1 MMITNQNK
9 LMIAL
14 TAVLALYLSVANIQQ
29 GTAQQDP
36 TSAAQAAPSPSS
48 TPENAQ
54 ITAAP
59 RQNQSTR
66 LLCNFF
72 GLRQPAPGDYCPLA
86 ENPQAGYKV
95 EHLIVTIPDPRD
107 SRLDYLFDRHLDA
120 IQRAIEASGYKLD
133 RHFLPWD
140 RVRSSQTQAAVTT
153 SSRRDYTRE
162 PGIILFRTAEQKLLL
177 LFLVGETPTSGIH
190 KAAFSNALD
199 QILALPEWLGERTKP
214 KIRILGPTF
223 SGSIVSLE
231 IALNQGIETVF
242 TRTQQRPDVQIVTG
256 TATAINQDEFIKQIG
271 QIGQIGNS
279 ASVTFNSTVPP
290 DGEAERA
297 FTNYLIE
304 SGGISTGTGEDP
316 RSEIAYLIESNT
328 GYGQEVRDELLR
340 SGSQTVNSRAP
351 LILPFP
357 LHISKLRNEAAK
369 TKSSIS
375 NSLQELMTPSDV
387 APLYTVEGGETR
399 ARDIIPQFSQLETAT
414 IEQVLEQIFS
424 AIHRD
429 PIRYIGLFTT
439 DVQDRIFLVHEL
451 RKRCPNTVIFLF
463 SADLLY
469 LHSDANLDFQGSLV
483 ISPYPL
489 FSLNQH
495 WSFPFAGH
503 SRRLQFPSQTSQGC
517 YNATLKL
524 LGHENRMI
532 EYGAP
537 FDIGYSN
544 NQSRKPPLWLSI
556 VGRDAIWPVRILRY
570 EEKDRDLMAGSNGK
584 TDPLDPIASLSP
596 EASPSGVESEKGG
609 ADVGTVFVG
618 LRDHSSFSHTSLLLI
633 SLFCLFPS
641 LVLLAQLARSKL
653 SNNSGN
659 RLFKLIARKLDSL
672 RVINRGWVGRT
683 FSVDDI
689 FRYGFDRR
697 VYLFSCCVS
706 LLIISLG
713 CVIVSLLPDWIGFNR
728 AIAQEHVHWFNY
740 LAYAVLALTLIV
752 LLTVNFWLLLSIVH
766 WVRQPYVGNRSR
778 TLAFFSLV
786 ISLGMFVAAC
796 FALGDL
802 VRRTFRDEYSA
813 AEALFF
819 YLRATDFRSGV
830 SLMVPWILV
839 GFASFLAFFGAVR
852 RLDLAERMYSLNDQR
867 GESPAFPP
875 FLNFSAPSFKG
886 LNILEMK
893 VKDFVIGRI
902 FSVPGAFLMIFIIL
916 IPYSHRFIVHH
927 IPSIEGRW
935 FDWFFIIS
943 FYLVPLLLVWA
954 FLRFC
959 WLSFALGRFLGRL
972 GLHPLFNTPLNTQD
986 ASFKMLPKV
995 NLMSPSPS
1003 YSGMSASITQA
1014 KEFFRLLNKAAENDG
1029 VSVWPD
1035 TIKQNIYLEIE
1046 VAEEK
1051 LEEAIEAES
1060 EGRWKDALEPRRKTQ
1075 EAISEASKEI
1085 TKWMEPHWTSLV
1097 DDTGKYSALIRQGR
1111 MFMISHVAT
1120 FLQYILVHLQNLAGV
1135 VTLGLILVLAAAIS
1149 YPFHPRD
1156 PLLLF
1161 SWVTILIVA
1170 AATIFTFV
1178 QLNRDRVISLL
1189 SGTEPGVL
1197 NLSRDLLYRVLIHGV
1212 IPILAL
1218 LGAQFPQALNHLMS
1232 WLKIF
1237 EGKG

>member
-1 MMITNQNK
+1 MIITNQNK
-9 LMIAL
+9 LLISL
-14 TAVLALYLSVANIQQ
+14 TAALAIYFTVANLRH
-29 GTAQQDP
+29 GTAQQDTAGESS
-36 TSAAQAAPSPSS
+36 TSAAQVTPSPSP
-48 TPENAQ
+48 TPVTPKQ
-54 ITAAP
+54 S
-59 RQNQSTR
+59 QSTR
-66 LLCNFF
+66 MLCYYF
-72 GLRQPAPGDYCPLA
+72 GVRQPTPTDYCPLT

-95 EHLIVTIPDPRD
+95 EHLIATIPDPRD

-120 IQRAIEASGYKLD
+120 IQRAIEASGYRLD

-140 RVRSSQTQAAVTT
+140 RGMSSQTQATVTT
-153 SSRRDYTRE
+153 STRRDYTRE
-162 PGIILFRTAEQKLLL
+162 PGIILFRTADKKLLL
-177 LFLVGETPTSGIH
+177 LFLIGETPTSGIH
-190 KAAFSNALD
+190 KAAFANAIE
-199 QILALPEWLGERTKP
+199 QILGLPVWLSEGSKP

-223 SGSIVSLE
+223 SGSKASLE
-231 IALNQGIETVF
+231 IALRQGIETVLNK
-242 TRTQQRPDVQIVTG
+242 TQKPPEVQIVTG
-256 TATAINQDEFIKQIG
+256 TATAINQDDFIKEIG
-271 QIGQIGNS
+271 PS
-279 ASVTFNSTVPP
+279 TSVTFNSTVPP
-290 DGEAERA
+290 DREAERA

-304 SGGISTGTGEDP
+304 AGGITSGTEEDP

-328 GYGQEVRDELLR
+328 GYGQEMRDELVR
-340 SGSQTVNSRAP
+340 KGNQSATSRPP

-357 LHISKLRNEAAK
+357 LHISKLRSEAAK

-375 NSLQELMTPSDV
+375 DSLQELMSRSDNV
-387 APLYTVEGGETR
+387 APLHIVEGAESR
-399 ARDIIPQFSQLETAT
+399 ARDVIPQFSQLETAT

-469 LHSDANLDFQGSLV
+469 LHSDANLDFLGSLV

-489 FSLNQH
+489 FGLNQH
-495 WSFPFAGH
+495 WSFPFSGH
-503 SRRLQFPSQTSQGC
+503 SRRLQFPSQTAQGC

-537 FDIGYSN
+537 FDIGYD

-556 VGRDAIWPVRILRY
+556 VGRDAIWPVRILRA
-570 EEKDRDLMAGSNGK
+570 EEKDHDLLAGSSGK
-584 TDPLDPIASLSP
+584 TDSVDPVASLNLP
-596 EASPSGVESEKGG
+596 ASTTGVEGENSR
-609 ADVGTVFVG
+609 ADGSKVFIA
-618 LRDHSSFSHTSLLLI
+618 LRDHSSFSHSTLLLI

-641 LVLLAQLARSKL
+641 MVLLTQLARSRL
-653 SNNSGN
+653 RRTSGN
-659 RLFKLIARKLDSL
+659 RLFNFIVRKIDSFKI
-672 RVINRGWVGRT
+672 INRGWVGRT

-689 FRYGFDRR
+689 YRYGFDRR

-728 AIAQEHVHWFNY
+728 SIAREHMHWINY

-752 LLTVNFWLLLSIVH
+752 LLTVNFWLLLSIVR
-766 WVRQPYVGNRSR
+766 WVRQPNVGNRSR

-802 VRRTFRDEYSA
+802 VRRTFHDEYSA

-819 YLRATDFRSGV
+819 YLRATDFHSGV

-839 GFASFLAFFGAVR
+839 GLASFLAFFGAIR
-852 RLDLAERMYSLNDQR
+852 RLDLAERMYSLNDQP

-875 FLNFSAPSFKG
+875 FLNFNAPSFKG
-886 LNILEMK
+886 LNSLETR

-902 FSVPGAFLMIFIIL
+902 FSVPGAFLKIIIIF
-916 IPYSHRFIVHH
+916 IPYSHRFIIHH

-943 FYLVPLLLVWA
+943 FYLVPLLLLWA

-959 WLSFALGRFLGRL
+959 WLSLSLGRFLGRL
-972 GLHPLFNTPLNTQD
+972 GWHPLFNTPINTQD

-995 NLMSPSPS
+995 NLMSPAPS
-1003 YSGMSASITQA
+1003 YTGLSASITQA
-1014 KEFFRLLNKAAENDG
+1014 KEFYRLLNKVAESEG
-1029 VSVWPD
+1029 RSAWPD
-1035 TIKQNIYLEIE
+1035 PIKKNIWKEIE
-1046 VAEEK
+1046 EAEAK

-1085 TKWMEPHWTSLV
+1085 TKWMEPHWAALI
-1097 DDTGKYSALIRQGR
+1097 DDTAKYSALIKQGR
-1111 MFMISHVAT
+1111 IFMMSHVAT

-1170 AATIFTFV
+1170 ATTLFTFV
-1178 QLNRDRVISLL
+1178 QLNRDRVLSLL

-1218 LGAQFPQALNHLMS
+1218 LGAQFPQALNHLTS

-1237 EGKG
+1237 EGKS